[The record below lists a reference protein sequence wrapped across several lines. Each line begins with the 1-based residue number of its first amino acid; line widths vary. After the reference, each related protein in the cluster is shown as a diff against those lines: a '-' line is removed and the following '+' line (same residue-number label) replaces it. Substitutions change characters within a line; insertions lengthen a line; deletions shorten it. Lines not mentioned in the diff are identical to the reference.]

1 MVTIKDITKMIL
13 QFRDERD
20 WKSYHTPRNLAISL
34 IAEVGELFE
43 HFQWRTDEEILQY
56 VKDKEKN
63 EKVAEELADIAIYL
77 LLLANELGVNLE
89 KAVID
94 KIEKNKKKY
103 PVELVRGKYLK
114 YSELSKDD
122 NR

>member
-34 IAEVGELFE
+34 IVEVGELFE